1 MEVRLFMTKKRRRF
15 CEILVELIDNRKM
28 TKVQFYTQL
37 GITKP
42 YFYDIITGKVNPP
55 PSERQ
60 IKIAKIL
67 NLTKEDSIL
76 LFNAAAVERGEV
88 PVDVAEQLKND
99 DIVAKLRENIDY
111 DKLLKIGDIQNV

>member
-1 MEVRLFMTKKRRRF
+1 MAKKQKKF
-15 CEILVELIDNRKM
+15 CEILIELITKRKM
-28 TKVQFYTQL
+28 TKVEFYTQL

-67 NLTKEDSIL
+67 NLNKEDSIL
-76 LFNAAAVERGEV
+76 LFNAAAVERNEV
-88 PVDVAEQLKND
+88 PVDIAKQLENV
-99 DIVAKLRENIDY
+99 DIITKLRENIDY
-111 DKLLKIGDIQNV
+111 EKLLRIGDIQNV